1 MASLDAAIDVD
12 ADDTPTPRVVRGKG
26 SSAEPLELESSD
38 SENDAPRAKRRRSDA
53 PPRPA
58 QAAAAPAL
66 LPIAQHVLPPDPVDG
81 ARNSFESFLSQGH
94 HNGNRKP
101 ECLVYLCCRES
112 TESFRA
118 GLARCKGSC
127 DEWPHIQDK
136 CMQRDGSRHIS
147 LYQGRLSAD
156 QVREI
161 AERCRGLS
169 LPTEVAFGPGF
180 NNWSAGNYI
189 GVAKSS
195 RDALRALKEEIMGPI
210 KGGKANCDHLSLY
223 RKRGM
228 KGPDVDA
235 AFASVRRAMGGY
247 DWGSLPVHSI
257 RIKIMRKGYDECKVL
272 LSV

>member
-1 MASLDAAIDVD
+1 MASLAAAIDVD
-12 ADDTPTPRVVRGKG
+12 AETPTPRVVRGTG
-26 SSAEPLELESSD
+26 SSAAPLELESSD
-38 SENDAPRAKRRRSDA
+38 SDNDAPRAKRRRSDV
-53 PPRPA
+53 PPPA

-118 GLARCKGSC
+118 GLARCKESC

-147 LYQGRLSAD
+147 FHQGRLSAD

-161 AERCRGLS
+161 AERCSGLT
-169 LPTEVAFGPGF
+169 LPTEVAFAPGF

-189 GVAKSS
+189 GLAKSS
-195 RDALRALKEEIMGPI
+195 RDALRALKEGIMGQI

-223 RKRGM
+223 RKRVM
-228 KGPDVDA
+228 KKHPDVDA
-235 AFASVRRAMGGY
+235 AFASVRRAMAGY

-257 RIKIMRKGYDECKVL
+257 RIKIMRKPYDECKVL

>member
-1 MASLDAAIDVD
+1 MASLAAAIDVD
-12 ADDTPTPRVVRGKG
+12 AETPTPRVVRGTG
-26 SSAEPLELESSD
+26 SSVAPLELESSD
-38 SENDAPRAKRRRSDA
+38 SDNDTPRAKRRRSDV
-53 PPRPA
+53 PPPA
-58 QAAAAPAL
+58 QAAAAPAR
-66 LPIAQHVLPPDPVDG
+66 LPTAEHVLPPDPVDG
-81 ARNSFESFLSQGH
+81 GRNSFESFLSQGH

-118 GLARCKGSC
+118 GLARCKESC

-136 CMQRDGSRHIS
+136 CFQRDGSRHIS
-147 LYQGRLSAD
+147 FHKGRLSAD

-161 AERCRGLS
+161 AERCSGLT

-189 GVAKSS
+189 GLARSS
-195 RDALRALKEEIMGPI
+195 RDALRALKKEILGPI
-210 KGGKANCDHLSLY
+210 DGGNNKCDHLSLY
-223 RKRGM
+223 RKRRL
-228 KGPDVDA
+228 KGLDVDA
-235 AFASVRRAMGGY
+235 AFASVRRAMAGY

>member
-1 MASLDAAIDVD
+1 MASLAAAIDVD
-12 ADDTPTPRVVRGKG
+12 AETPTSRVVRGTG
-26 SSAEPLELESSD
+26 SSEAPLELESSD
-38 SENDAPRAKRRRSDA
+38 SENDAPRAKRRRSG
-53 PPRPA
+53 PPPLA
-58 QAAAAPAL
+58 QPAAAPAL

-156 QVREI
+156 QVREM

-189 GVAKSS
+189 GLARSS
-195 RDALRALKEEIMGPI
+195 RDALRALKKEILGD
-210 KGGKANCDHLSLY
+210 GGKPTNCDHLSLY
-223 RKRGM
+223 RKRGL

-235 AFASVRRAMGGY
+235 AFASVRRAMAGY

>member
-12 ADDTPTPRVVRGKG
+12 ADDTPTPRVVRGTG

-38 SENDAPRAKRRRSDA
+38 SENDAPQAKRRRQT
-53 PPRPA
+53 A
-58 QAAAAPAL
+58 QAAAAPVL

-118 GLARCKGSC
+118 GLARCKESC

-169 LPTEVAFGPGF
+169 LPTEVAFEPGF
-180 NNWSAGNYI
+180 NNWRAGNYI
-189 GVAKSS
+189 GLARSS
-195 RDALRALKEEIMGPI
+195 RDALRALKREILGPI
-210 KGGKANCDHLSLY
+210 DGGNNKCDHLSLY

-235 AFASVRRAMGGY
+235 AFASVRRAMAGY

-257 RIKIMRKGYDECKVL
+257 RIKIMRKPYDECKVL

>member
-81 ARNSFESFLSQGH
+81 ARNSFESFLSH
-94 HNGNRKP
+94 GNDRP
-101 ECLVYLCCRES
+101 TCLVYLCCRES

-147 LYQGRLSAD
+147 FHKGRLSAD

-169 LPTEVAFGPGF
+169 LPTEVAFEPGF
-180 NNWSAGNYI
+180 NNWRAGNYI
-189 GVAKSS
+189 GLARSS
-195 RDALRALKEEIMGPI
+195 RDALRALKREILGPI
-210 KGGKANCDHLSLY
+210 DGGNNKCDHLSLY
-223 RKRGM
+223 RKRGL

>member
-1 MASLDAAIDVD
+1 MASLAAAIDVD
-12 ADDTPTPRVVRGKG
+12 AETPTPRVVRGTG
-26 SSAEPLELESSD
+26 SSEAPLELESSD
-38 SENDAPRAKRRRSDA
+38 SDNDAPRAKRRRSDV
-53 PPRPA
+53 PPPA

-81 ARNSFESFLSQGH
+81 ARNSFESFLSH
-94 HNGNRKP
+94 GNDRP
-101 ECLVYLCCRES
+101 TCLVYLCCRES

-136 CMQRDGSRHIS
+136 CFQRDGSRHIS
-147 LYQGRLSAD
+147 FHKGRLSAD

-195 RDALRALKEEIMGPI
+195 RDALRALKKEILGPI
-210 KGGKANCDHLSLY
+210 GTLNNCDHLSMY
-223 RKRGM
+223 RKRGL

-235 AFASVRRAMGGY
+235 AFASVRRAMAGC

>member
-53 PPRPA
+53 PPPA
-58 QAAAAPAL
+58 QAPAAPAL
-66 LPIAQHVLPPDPVDG
+66 LPIAQHVLPLHPVAG
-81 ARNSFESFLSQGH
+81 ARNSFESFLSH
-94 HNGNRKP
+94 GNDRP
-101 ECLVYLCCRES
+101 TCLVYLCCRES

-118 GLARCKGSC
+118 GLARCKGGC

-147 LYQGRLSAD
+147 LYQGKLSAD
-156 QVREI
+156 EVREI
-161 AERCRGLS
+161 AERCRGLT
-169 LPTEVAFGPGF
+169 LPTEVAFAPGF

-189 GVAKSS
+189 GLAKSS
-195 RDALRALKEEIMGPI
+195 RDALRALKEGIMGPI

-223 RKRGM
+223 RKRRM

-235 AFASVRRAMGGY
+235 AFASVRRAMAGY

-272 LSV
+272 MSV

>member
-1 MASLDAAIDVD
+1 MASLAAAIDVD
-12 ADDTPTPRVVRGKG
+12 AETPTPRVVRGTG
-26 SSAEPLELESSD
+26 SSEAPLELESSD
-38 SENDAPRAKRRRSDA
+38 SDNDAPRAKRRRSDA
-53 PPRPA
+53 RPPA

-66 LPIAQHVLPPDPVDG
+66 LPIAQHVLAPDPVDG
-81 ARNSFESFLSQGH
+81 ARNSFESFLSH
-94 HNGNRKP
+94 GNDRP

-112 TESFRA
+112 TESFSA
-118 GLARCKGSC
+118 GLARCKESC

-147 LYQGRLSAD
+147 FPKSRLSAD

-161 AERCRGLS
+161 AERCSGLS
-169 LPTEVAFGPGF
+169 LPTEVTFAPGF

-189 GVAKSS
+189 GLAKSS
-195 RDALRALKEEIMGPI
+195 RDALRALKKEILGPI

-228 KGPDVDA
+228 KGPDVHA
-235 AFASVRRAMGGY
+235 AFASVRRAMAGY
-247 DWGSLPVHSI
+247 EWGSLPVHSI
-257 RIKIMRKGYDECKVL
+257 RIKIMRKPYDECEVL

>member
-1 MASLDAAIDVD
+1 MATLAAAIDVD
-12 ADDTPTPRVVRGKG
+12 AETPTPRVVRGTG
-26 SSAEPLELESSD
+26 SSAAPLELESSD
-38 SENDAPRAKRRRSDA
+38 SENDVPRAKRRRSDA
-53 PPRPA
+53 PPPPA
-58 QAAAAPAL
+58 QPAAAPAL

-112 TESFRA
+112 TESFRD
-118 GLARCKGSC
+118 GLARCKESC
-127 DEWPHIQDK
+127 DDWPHIQDK

-147 LYQGRLSAD
+147 FHKARLSAD

-195 RDALRALKEEIMGPI
+195 RDALRALKKEILGPI
-210 KGGKANCDHLSLY
+210 GKPNNCDHLSLY
-223 RKRGM
+223 RKRGL

-235 AFASVRRAMGGY
+235 AFASVRRAMAGFE
-247 DWGSLPVHSI
+247 WGLLPVHSI
-257 RIKIMRKGYDECKVL
+257 RIKIMRKPYDECKVL

>member
-1 MASLDAAIDVD
+1 MASLAAAIDVD
-12 ADDTPTPRVVRGKG
+12 ADDTPTPRVVRGTG
-26 SSAEPLELESSD
+26 SSAAPLELESSD

-53 PPRPA
+53 PPPPA
-58 QAAAAPAL
+58 QAAAAPVL

-118 GLARCKGSC
+118 GLARCKESC

-189 GVAKSS
+189 GLAKSS

-223 RKRGM
+223 RKRGL

-235 AFASVRRAMGGY
+235 AFASVRRAMAGY